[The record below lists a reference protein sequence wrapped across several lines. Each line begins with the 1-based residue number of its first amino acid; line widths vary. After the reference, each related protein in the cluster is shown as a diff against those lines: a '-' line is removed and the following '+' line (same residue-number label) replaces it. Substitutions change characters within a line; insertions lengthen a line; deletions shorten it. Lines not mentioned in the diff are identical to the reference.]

1 MIKERMSVFLQS
13 PHVSAK
19 ALLLTISLNLAVPI
33 LLAFKSLV

>member
-19 ALLLTISLNLAVPI
+19 ALVVDDLTELSCTDFACV
-33 LLAFKSLV
+33 